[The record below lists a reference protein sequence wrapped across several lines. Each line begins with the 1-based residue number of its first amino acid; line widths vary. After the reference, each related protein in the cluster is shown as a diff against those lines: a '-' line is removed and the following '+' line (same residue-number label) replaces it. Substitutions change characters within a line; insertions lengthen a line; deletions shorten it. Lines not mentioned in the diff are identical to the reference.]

1 MMFLQNCIHI
11 CVPVNQTVNEAQ
23 IVQPSTLSYNINV
36 YILYIYNVYILY
48 YLSGISNVQMKNDAI
63 TKHCNKHVNPDK

>member
-36 YILYIYNVYILY
+36 YIYCTNYQCIYTVLIIRYIQSSLE
-48 YLSGISNVQMKNDAI
+48 K
-63 TKHCNKHVNPDK
+63 